1 MNTMKQ
7 QPKPQS
13 NLKRLKE
20 RPHIEAIIDRL
31 AGERPVE
38 TLVVAAFQSSI

>member
-1 MNTMKQ
+1 MNTKQ
-7 QPKPQS
+7 PQS

-20 RPHIEAIIDRL
+20 RPHIKAIVDKL
-31 AGERPVE
+31 ADKRPVE